1 MSHERDRKIGTDLAT
16 HLMNIGRENSLDDE
30 GVLVLIL
37 AAAFGWAEA
46 AGFEPKKNPR
56 KLFELASR
64 VWDALSREQRIAVV
78 TELRRR
84 SNGSFDT

>member
-1 MSHERDRKIGTDLAT
+1 MTRDQKIGSDLAN
-16 HLMNIGRENSLDDE
+16 HLMSVGRENSLDDE

-37 AAAFGWAEA
+37 TVAFGWAEA

-64 VWDALSREQRIAVV
+64 VWGALSREQRIEIVR
-78 TELRRR
+78 ELRRR
-84 SNGSFDT
+84 NDGSFDA